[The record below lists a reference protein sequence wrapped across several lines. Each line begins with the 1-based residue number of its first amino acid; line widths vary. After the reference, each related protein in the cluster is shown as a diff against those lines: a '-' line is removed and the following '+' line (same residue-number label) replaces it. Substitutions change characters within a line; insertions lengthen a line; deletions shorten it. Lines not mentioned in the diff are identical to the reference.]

1 MVQGI
6 LTIKK
11 KSMKKFIISSTG
23 EEVNVGDVIEIR
35 VVDGTI
41 PMLLE
46 AGIIQESG
54 THLDI
59 DYYIEH
65 LAKRIKWNKGNVI
78 KYLSN
83 LSTIQPDI
91 VYRVLLKE
99 IAITL
104 DEKYDNNIRK
114 EDTIYSIGTFN
125 NEIIPIKMDEN
136 TKKHLKLIAAFRTVD
151 DAQAALHIMK
161 PFIDVLYGK

>member
-6 LTIKK
+6 LTIK

-35 VVDGTI
+35 VTDDTV

-59 DYYIEH
+59 DYYIGH
-65 LAKRIKWNKGNVI
+65 LAERIKWNKGNVI

-83 LSTIQPDI
+83 LSTIQPDT
-91 VYRVLLKE
+91 VYRILLRE
-99 IAITL
+99 IAITF

-114 EDTIYSIGTFN
+114 EDTLYYISTLNHKICSI
-125 NEIIPIKMDEN
+125 KVDEN
-136 TKKHLKLIAAFRTVD
+136 VKKHLKLFAAFRTVD

-161 PFIDVLYGK
+161 PFTDVLCDE